1 MTRTRDIL
9 AGLLGVALAQ
19 GVLAADAPP
28 AITGPWV
35 LDAEHSDDPA
45 AKLREARESMRG
57 HGRSGEAGGR
67 SGPGGMGGGGR
78 GGRGGIGGPGGMG
91 GGRAGGRSGP
101 GGPGDRGTGPE
112 GESFGQPPLDGV
124 RPRASGAEV
133 EAGPRGPVPS
143 PQFVIEEHEGALIFS
158 TERGSRRLRAD
169 GVKRKKDD
177 AGERAREVVARW
189 HEGSLEVKTG
199 GLRGATKERYRLRED
214 GRLQIDFE
222 LGGGQGPMPA
232 VKFRL
237 VYARPA
243 LGAVEPR

>member
-1 MTRTRDIL
+1 MARTRDIL
-9 AGLLGVALAQ
+9 AGLLGAALAQ

-45 AKLREARESMRG
+45 AKLRERMESMRG
-57 HGRSGEAGGR
+57 R
-67 SGPGGMGGGGR
+67 GR
-78 GGRGGIGGPGGMG
+78 GGEGGGPGGPGGMG
-91 GGRAGGRSGP
+91 GGRGGPGGMGGGRGGGMGGP
-101 GGPGDRGTGPE
+101 GGPGGPGSRGTGSE
-112 GESFGQPPLDGV
+112 GESFDEPPLDGV
-124 RPRASGAEV
+124 RPWANGAEG
-133 EAGPRGPVPS
+133 EEGPRGPRGPVPS
-143 PQFVIEEHEGALIFS
+143 PQFVIEEHEGVLIFS

-169 GVKRKKDD
+169 GLKHKKDGAD
-177 AGERAREVVARW
+177 GRARQVVARW
-189 HEGSLEVKTG
+189 HEGRLEVKTG
-199 GLRGATKERYRLRED
+199 GLRGAMKERYRLRED

-243 LGAVEPR
+243 VAAAELR